1 MWFEFKDDSLGDQA
15 AAMSFFT
22 LLSLPAAALAMVT
35 GLGSLEGLVGIDLAT
50 DARNAISDY
59 VQTTFGSESL
69 SSTVDGLFEENRSG
83 LLTVS
88 LAVAIYSLSRGFAGL
103 VRGLDVAYDI
113 ETSRSW
119 LNVRLVGVAI
129 GFGTLGVVGFAVYLA
144 YGLWP
149 SSAGPVLDTLGT
161 VALFF
166 GLTAWAATLF
176 HIAPDHRTPWRWDVP
191 GALLASLSWVL
202 LASGFATYV
211 GVAGGGNGA
220 VGAVGA
226 ALLAFTLVYLLNL
239 ALLLGAELNG
249 IIADRAGVARPP
261 RRLHHLTRR
270 SRSRPSDT

>member
-1 MWFEFKDDSLGDQA
+1 MWFEFQDDSIGDQA

-119 LNVRLVGVAI
+119 VNVRLVGVVI
-129 GFGTLGVVGFAVYLA
+129 GFGTLGVTGLAVYLV

-202 LASGFATYV
+202 LATGFATYV
-211 GVAGGGNGA
+211 GLAGTGNGA

-249 IIADRAGVARPP
+249 ILAGRAGIARPP

-270 SRSRPSDT
+270 SRFRPSDS